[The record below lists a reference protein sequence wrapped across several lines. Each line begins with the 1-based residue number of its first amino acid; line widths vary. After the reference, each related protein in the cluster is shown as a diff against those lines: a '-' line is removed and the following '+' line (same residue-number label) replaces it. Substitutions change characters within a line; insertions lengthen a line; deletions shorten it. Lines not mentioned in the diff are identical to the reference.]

1 MSIAAGTRLGP
12 YEIVSRIGAGGM
24 GEVWRARDTR
34 LERDV
39 AIKVL
44 PASLAHDP
52 QFRLRFEREAKTIS
66 QLNHPNI
73 CQIHDVG
80 ESPQDHT
87 SYLVMELL
95 EGESLA
101 DRLTR
106 GVLPFSEVLRYGAQI
121 AEALAAAHRAGITH
135 RDLKPGNIMLTRSGA
150 KLLDFGL
157 AKGAQAASPIQFDGT
172 GATEHKPLTA
182 QGTIL
187 GTLPYMSPEHLEGK
201 EADHRADIWALGCIL
216 YEMASG
222 RPPFAANS
230 SASLIGAILKDEPLP
245 PSRFQPVVPAPL
257 DRVVMTCLAKNPE
270 ERWQSAQDI
279 ARELRW
285 IGEGVR
291 PESSPARKLPVRPAI
306 LVLFAVL
313 LLSLIAG
320 VMRWSTSRTS
330 AATTPVIVLMDS
342 THPLRVYDPVTL
354 RNGGTNADDLSDLLN
369 DLPVRLVKENT
380 SWTWHREEEVVRQ
393 NPALILIHR
402 SSFYVP
408 SGVGNEAFEN
418 DYYARAAD
426 KLEMFVGYVAARN
439 PRTSFIVYSRR
450 SWPNDE
456 QRDQWAAALV
466 KRFPMLK
473 GRVAGWLVPL
483 DRATFRNPQTGAE
496 MKKQVVKTL
505 GLVR

>member
-1 MSIAAGTRLGP
+1 MTIAAGTRLGP

-80 ESPQDHT
+80 ESAEEQM

-95 EGESLA
+95 DGESLA

-106 GVLPFSEVLRYGAQI
+106 GVIPFSEALRFGAQI
-121 AEALAAAHRAGITH
+121 AEALAAAHRAGIIH

-157 AKGAQAASPIQFDGT
+157 AKGAQAPIQFDGT

-187 GTLPYMSPEHLEGK
+187 GTVPYMSPEQLEGM

-216 YEMASG
+216 YEMAAG
-222 RPPFAANS
+222 RPPFSGNS
-230 SASLIGAILKDEPLP
+230 SASLIGAILKDQPLP
-245 PSRFQPVVPAPL
+245 PSSFQTVIPAPL

-270 ERWQSAQDI
+270 ERWQSAHDI

-291 PESSPARKLPVRPAI
+291 TESSPARKHLMRPAI
-306 LVLFAVL
+306 LVLFAIIFL
-313 LLSLIAG
+313 ALIAG
-320 VMRWSTSRTS
+320 LLRWSAARES
-330 AATTPVIVLMDS
+330 AGATPVIVLMDS

-369 DLPVRLVKENT
+369 DLPVRLVKETT

-393 NPALILIHR
+393 NPELILIHR

-408 SGVGNEAFEN
+408 SGVGSDAFEN

-426 KLEMFVGYVAARN
+426 KLEMFIGYVAARN
-439 PRTSFIVYSRR
+439 PRTRFIVYSRR
-450 SWPNDE
+450 SWASE
-456 QRDQWAAALV
+456 KERDQWAAAFE
-466 KRFPMLK
+466 KRFPHLK
-473 GRVAGWLVPL
+473 GRIAGWLVPL

-496 MKKQVVKTL
+496 MKKQVIKTL
-505 GLVR
+505 RLAQ